1 MPFWMTYWPRALLQ
15 ILNLAIYCIIV
26 RLCMVGVDLQN
37 PEIGPIRKTLIMAA
51 GKPIVRAQCLL
62 AGVYSFKVEYV
73 STGEGD
79 YRKWL
84 GPDWQPEF
92 EGASTLVSNHVC
104 HMDILLAMSV
114 FFPSFMSKESVR
126 NYPFVGCIAVAIDCQ
141 FTDRAGG
148 KDARQATA
156 AAMQAR

>member
-1 MPFWMTYWPRALLQ
+1 MTYWPRALLQ
-15 ILNLAIYCIIV
+15 IVNLATFAIIV
-26 RLCMVGVDLQN
+26 RLSMIGVDLQN
-37 PEIGPIRKTLIMAA
+37 PKIGPIRTTLIRAA
-51 GKPIVRAQCLL
+51 GKPIVRLQCLL

-73 STGEGD
+73 STDEGD

-84 GPDWQPEF
+84 GPDWKPEF

-114 FFPSFMSKESVR
+114 FFPSFISKESVR
-126 NYPFVGCIAVAIDCQ
+126 NIPFVGYIAVAIDCQ
-141 FTDRAGG
+141 LTDRAGG

-156 AAMQAR
+156 AAMQER